1 MKTQNFVYSNGL
13 DTIDYTYW
21 HLNVNKRAFQELFG
35 VRAWIVCNVKAPQL
49 PQLTTTLQWFKV
61 DMRVWPQTAVKQSK
75 QD

>member
-1 MKTQNFVYSNGL
+1 MKTQNFADSNGL

-35 VRAWIVCNVKAPQL
+35 VRAWIVCNVKAP
-49 PQLTTTLQWFKV
+49 TVATAVTTLQWFPV
-61 DMRVWPQTAVKQSK
+61 DTRVWAQTAVKQSK